1 MLKSNKSLS
10 EKEKKNLKKHSK
22 SNERSR
28 KVASQAF
35 FFMGAFFLTFLAGSI
50 NRFTQLV
57 SGKSIYA
64 LLVLHCVFAPAQG
77 FFNFLVY
84 MRPKMIQW
92 NEKRIKR
99 DTTTR
104 GGGFSTVWLSQI
116 SFRTK
121 PTNMA
126 GSNANEDDDEY
137 VDMYNEEEITDSV
150 KVKESL
156 PTLKNSEAN
165 RDNDDIVHDKVF
177 IPAPEIGVSNM
188 NSCDVTA
195 LEREA

>member
-84 MRPKMIQW
+84 MRPKMIKW
-92 NEKRIKR
+92 NEKRIKS
-99 DTTTR
+99 DT
-104 GGGFSTVWLSQI
+104 GVFSTAWFSQI
-116 SFRTK
+116 SFRMK
-121 PTNMA
+121 STNMA
-126 GSNANEDDDEY
+126 RSNANEDDDEY
-137 VDMYNEEEITDSV
+137 VDMCNEEEITDSV
-150 KVKESL
+150 KVKESH
-156 PTLKNSEAN
+156 PTSKNSEAN

-177 IPAPEIGVSNM
+177 IPAPQIVVSNM

>member
-1 MLKSNKSLS
+1 M
-10 EKEKKNLKKHSK
+10 KKNSK

-84 MRPKMIQW
+84 MRPKMIKW
-92 NEKRIKR
+92 NEKRIKS
-99 DTTTR
+99 DT
-104 GGGFSTVWLSQI
+104 GVFSTAWFSQI
-116 SFRTK
+116 GSRMNS
-121 PTNMA
+121 TNMA
-126 GSNANEDDDEY
+126 RSNANEDDDEY
-137 VDMYNEEEITDSV
+137 VDMFNEEEITDSV
-150 KVKESL
+150 KVKEFL
-156 PTLKNSEAN
+156 PTSNNSEAN
-165 RDNDDIVHDKVF
+165 RDNDNIFHEKVF

-188 NSCDVTA
+188 DSCGVTA